1 MTLNDILAFLPM
13 IVLLT
18 WAILLLVA
26 DLWIPPERKGLTALL
41 AAIGLAAS
49 LGLALSQLGF
59 TQGGGSL
66 TAFHDMVV
74 TDGFSIYLDII
85 FLGSGLAAITLAYD
99 YLKRMGIERGE
110 YYSLL
115 LFTLSGMLLMAS
127 AHDLIIVFLALEL
140 LSIPLYVLA
149 GFARPSVGSEE
160 ASLKYFLLGA
170 FATGFVL
177 YGISLI
183 FAATGQ
189 TNLAGVL
196 AAVQTPALIRP
207 LFLAGAA
214 LFLVGL
220 GFKVAAVPFNMW
232 VPDVYQGSPSPVS
245 GFMSVG
251 AKVAGFAALLRIF
264 VMAFPSLSAEM
275 TPVLWGVAAL
285 TMLVGNVLALAQNNI
300 KRLLAYSSIAN
311 AGYLLMALVPYA
323 SGQSGPDASGQA
335 AGSSVSAMLFFF
347 AAYALTSLGAWA
359 VVVALEQ
366 AGQAGQ
372 PGQGLA
378 IDDYAG
384 LGRKYPWLALAMTVF
399 MLSFTGVP
407 LTLGFWGKFFLFRA
421 AVQGGFTW
429 LALIGLLT
437 SLLSAYY
444 YLRVVVVM
452 FMRAG
457 EPQVRNELWLGL
469 TAGVLAIAVV
479 VLSFVPNPLLLLA
492 AGAGIK

>member
-13 IVLLT
+13 ITLLT

-41 AAIGLAAS
+41 AAVGLAVT
-49 LGLALSQLGF
+49 LALTLTQLGF
-59 TQGGGSL
+59 TQAGNSL

-74 TDGFSIYLDII
+74 TDGFSVFLDII
-85 FLGSGLAAITLAYD
+85 FLGSGLAAVTLAYD

-149 GFARPSVGSEE
+149 GFARPRVESEE

-177 YGISLI
+177 YGIALI
-183 FAATGQ
+183 FAATAH
-189 TNLAGVL
+189 TDLAGVV
-196 AAVQTPALIRP
+196 AVVQGGSAFIRP

-245 GFMSVG
+245 AFMSVG
-251 AKVAGFAALLRIF
+251 AKVAGFAALLRVF
-264 VMAFPSLSAEM
+264 VIAFPSLGAEM

-285 TMLVGNVLALAQNNI
+285 TMLTGNVLALAQNNI

-323 SGQSGPDASGQA
+323 SGKASS
-335 AGSSVSAMLFFF
+335 SSVAAMLFFF
-347 AAYALTSLGAWA
+347 AAYALTSLGAWT

-366 AGQAGQ
+366 AE
-372 PGQGLA
+372 GQGLS

-384 LGRKYPWLALAMTVF
+384 LGRKHPWLALAMTVF
-399 MLSFTGVP
+399 MLSFTGFP

-421 AVQGGFTW
+421 AVLGGFTG

-457 EPQVRNELWLGL
+457 EPQVRSELWLGL
-469 TAGVLAIAVV
+469 TAGVLAVLVV
-479 VLSFVPNPLLLLA
+479 ILSFVPNPLLLLA

>member
-1 MTLNDILAFLPM
+1 MTLNDILHFLPM

-26 DLWIPPERKGLTALL
+26 DLWIPAERKGLVALL
-41 AAIGLAAS
+41 AAIGLAVS
-49 LGLALSQLGF
+49 LGLALSQLAF

-85 FLGSGLAAITLAYD
+85 FLGSGLAAVTLAYD

-140 LSIPLYVLA
+140 LSIPLYILA
-149 GFARPSVGSEE
+149 GFARPRVESEE

-183 FAATGQ
+183 FAATGH
-189 TNLAGVL
+189 TDLAGVL
-196 AAVQTPALIRP
+196 AAVKTPALIRP

-245 GFMSVG
+245 AFMSVG

-275 TPVLWGVAAL
+275 TPVLWGIAAL

-323 SGQSGPDASGQA
+323 SGQASA
-335 AGSSVSAMLFFF
+335 NSVAAMLFFF

-366 AGQAGQ
+366 AE
-372 PGQGLA
+372 GQGLS

-399 MLSFTGVP
+399 MFSFTGVP

-421 AVQGGFTW
+421 AVQGGFTG
-429 LALIGLLT
+429 LALVGLLT

-457 EPQVRNELWLGL
+457 EPQVRNEMWLGL
-469 TAGVLAIAVV
+469 TAGVLAVAVV
-479 VLSFVPNPLLLLA
+479 VLSFMPNPLLLLA

>member
-13 IVLLT
+13 ITLLT

-26 DLWIPPERKGLTALL
+26 DLWIPPDRKGLTALL
-41 AAIGLAAS
+41 AAIGLAVS

-85 FLGSGLAAITLAYD
+85 FLGSGLAAVTLAYD
-99 YLKRMGIERGE
+99 YLKRMDIERGE

-140 LSIPLYVLA
+140 LSIPLYILA
-149 GFARPSVGSEE
+149 GFARPRVESEE

-183 FAATGQ
+183 FAATGH
-189 TNLAGVL
+189 TDLAGVL
-196 AAVQTPALIRP
+196 AAVQTPAFIRP

-251 AKVAGFAALLRIF
+251 AKVAGFAALMRIF
-264 VMAFPSLSAEM
+264 VMAFPSLSVEM
-275 TPVLWGVAAL
+275 TPVLWGIAAL

-323 SGQSGPDASGQA
+323 SAPDASGQA
-335 AGSSVSAMLFFF
+335 AANSVAAMLFFF

-366 AGQAGQ
+366 AE
-372 PGQGLA
+372 GQGLS

-399 MLSFTGVP
+399 MLSFTGFP
-407 LTLGFWGKFFLFRA
+407 LTLGFWGKLFLFRA
-421 AVQGGFTW
+421 AVQGGFTG
-429 LALIGLLT
+429 LALVGLLT

-469 TAGVLAIAVV
+469 TAGVLAVAVV

>member
-1 MTLNDILAFLPM
+1 LIA
-13 IVLLT
+13 LLT

-26 DLWIPPERKGLTALL
+26 DLWIPPERKGLDALL
-41 AAIGLAAS
+41 AALGMAVA
-49 LGLALSQLGF
+49 LGLTLTQLRV
-59 TQGGGSL
+59 TQAGGAL

-74 TDGFSIYLDII
+74 TDGFSVFLDII
-85 FLGSGLAAITLAYD
+85 FLGSGLAAVALAYD

-127 AHDLIIVFLALEL
+127 AHDMIIVFLALEL
-140 LSIPLYVLA
+140 LSIPLYILA
-149 GFARPSVGSEE
+149 GFARPRVESEE

-183 FAATGQ
+183 FAATGH
-189 TNLAGVL
+189 TDLAGVL
-196 AAVQTPALIRP
+196 AVAQGGATLIRP

-220 GFKVAAVPFNMW
+220 GFKVAVVPFNMW

-245 GFMSVG
+245 SFMSVG
-251 AKVAGFAALLRIF
+251 AKVAGFAALLRVF
-264 VMAFPSLSAEM
+264 TMAFPTLGAEL
-275 TPVLWGVAAL
+275 TPVLWGLAAL
-285 TMLVGNVLALAQNNI
+285 TMLAGNVLALAQNNI

-311 AGYLLMALVPYA
+311 AGYLLMALVPY
-323 SGQSGPDASGQA
+323 SSGQA
-335 AGSSVSAMLFFF
+335 SASGVAAMLFFF

-366 AGQAGQ
+366 AE
-372 PGQGLA
+372 GQGLS

-399 MLSFTGVP
+399 MLSFTGFP
-407 LTLGFWGKFFLFRA
+407 LTLGFWGKLFLFRA
-421 AVQGGFTW
+421 AVQGGFTG
-429 LALIGLLT
+429 LALVGLLT

-469 TAGVLAIAVV
+469 TAGVLAVLVV
-479 VLSFVPNPLLLLA
+479 VLSFMPNPLLLLA
-492 AGAGIK
+492 AGAGMR

>member
-1 MTLNDILAFLPM
+1 MTLNDILSFLPM

-41 AAIGLAAS
+41 AAIGLAVA
-49 LGLALSQLGF
+49 LGLALSQLSF

-74 TDGFSIYLDII
+74 TDGFSIFLDII
-85 FLGSGLAAITLAYD
+85 FLGSGLAAVTLAYD
-99 YLKRMGIERGE
+99 YLKRMHIERGE

-140 LSIPLYVLA
+140 LSIPLYILA
-149 GFARPSVGSEE
+149 GFARPRVESEE

-196 AAVQTPALIRP
+196 AVVQTPALIRP

-264 VMAFPSLSAEM
+264 VMVFPSLSAEM
-275 TPVLWGVAAL
+275 TPLLWGIAAL

-323 SGQSGPDASGQA
+323 SGQASTT
-335 AGSSVSAMLFFF
+335 SVAAMLFFF

-366 AGQAGQ
+366 AGQTEQ

-421 AVQGGFTW
+421 AVQGGFTE

-469 TAGVLAIAVV
+469 TAGVLAVAVV
-479 VLSFVPNPLLLLA
+479 VLSFMPNSLLLLA

>member
-13 IVLLT
+13 ITLLT

-26 DLWIPPERKGLTALL
+26 DLWIPADRQGLTALL
-41 AAIGLAAS
+41 AAIVLAAA
-49 LGLALSQLGF
+49 LGLALSQLAF

-85 FLGSGLAAITLAYD
+85 FLCSGLAAVALASD

-115 LFTLSGMLLMAS
+115 LFSLSGMLLMAS

-140 LSIPLYVLA
+140 LSIPLYILA
-149 GFARPSVGSEE
+149 GFARPRVESEE

-183 FAATGQ
+183 FAATGH
-189 TNLAGVL
+189 TDLAGVL
-196 AAVQTPALIRP
+196 AAVQAPALIRP

-220 GFKVAAVPFNMW
+220 GFKVAVVPFNMW

-245 GFMSVG
+245 AFMSVG

-264 VMAFPSLSAEM
+264 VMVFPSLSAEM
-275 TPVLWGVAAL
+275 TPILWGIAAL

-323 SGQSGPDASGQA
+323 SGRASA
-335 AGSSVSAMLFFF
+335 NSVAAMLFFF

-366 AGQAGQ
+366 AGQAEQ
-372 PGQGLA
+372 PGQGLS

-384 LGRKYPWLALAMTVF
+384 LGRKYPWLALAMAVF
-399 MLSFTGVP
+399 MLSFTGFP

-421 AVQGGFTW
+421 AVQGGFTG
-429 LALIGLLT
+429 LALVGLLT

-469 TAGVLAIAVV
+469 TAGVLAVAVV

>member
-13 IVLLT
+13 ITLLT

-26 DLWIPPERKGLTALL
+26 DLWIPPEHKGLAALL
-41 AAIGLAAS
+41 AAIGLAVA
-49 LGLALSQLGF
+49 LGLTLAQLRF
-59 TQGGGSL
+59 TQAGNSL

-74 TDGFSIYLDII
+74 TDGFSVFLDII
-85 FLGSGLAAITLAYD
+85 FLGSGLAGVTLAYD

-127 AHDLIIVFLALEL
+127 AHNLIIVFLALEL

-149 GFARPSVGSEE
+149 GFARPRIESEE

-183 FAATGQ
+183 FAATGH
-189 TNLAGVL
+189 TDLAGVL
-196 AAVQTPALIRP
+196 AAAQGGPAFIRP

-245 GFMSVG
+245 AFMSVG
-251 AKVAGFAALLRIF
+251 AKVAGFAALLRVF
-264 VMAFPSLSAEM
+264 VMAFPSLGAEM
-275 TPVLWGVAAL
+275 TPLLWGLAAL
-285 TMLVGNVLALAQNNI
+285 TMLTGNVLALAQNNI

-323 SGQSGPDASGQA
+323 SGQAAASGMA
-335 AGSSVSAMLFFF
+335 AMLFFF

-366 AGQAGQ
+366 GE
-372 PGQGLA
+372 GQGLL

-384 LGRKYPWLALAMTVF
+384 LGHKFPWLALAMTVF
-399 MLSFTGVP
+399 MLSFTGFP

-421 AVQGGFTW
+421 AVQGGFTG

-457 EPQVRNELWLGL
+457 EPQVRTERWLGL
-469 TAGVLAIAVV
+469 TAGVLAVLVV
-479 VLSFVPNPLLLLA
+479 MLSFMPNPLLLLA
-492 AGAGIK
+492 VGAGIK

>member
-13 IVLLT
+13 ISLLT
-18 WAILLLVA
+18 CAILLLVA
-26 DLWIPPERKGLTALL
+26 DLWIPPDRKGLVALL
-41 AAIGLAAS
+41 AAVSLAVS
-49 LGLALSQLGF
+49 LGF
-59 TQGGGSL
+59 TLSLLSFTQAGNSL

-74 TDGFSIYLDII
+74 TDGFSVFLDII
-85 FLGSGLAAITLAYD
+85 FLGSGLAAVTLAYD

-140 LSIPLYVLA
+140 LSIPLYILA
-149 GFARPSVGSEE
+149 GFARPRVESEE

-183 FAATGQ
+183 FAATGH
-189 TNLAGVL
+189 TDLAGVVAVAQGG
-196 AAVQTPALIRP
+196 AAFIRP

-251 AKVAGFAALLRIF
+251 AKVAGFAALLRVF
-264 VMAFPSLSAEM
+264 VMAFPGLSAEM

-323 SGQSGPDASGQA
+323 SGQASA
-335 AGSSVSAMLFFF
+335 SAVAAMLFFF

-366 AGQAGQ
+366 AE
-372 PGQGLA
+372 GQGLS

-384 LGRKYPWLALAMTVF
+384 LAHKHPWLALAMTVF

-407 LTLGFWGKFFLFRA
+407 LTMGFWGKFFLFRA
-421 AVQGGFTW
+421 AVLGGFTG

-452 FMRAG
+452 FMRPG

-469 TAGVLAIAVV
+469 TAGVMAILVV
-479 VLSFVPNPLLLLA
+479 VLSFIPNPLLLLA
-492 AGAGIK
+492 AGAGIR

>member
-18 WAILLLVA
+18 WAILLLLA
-26 DLWIPPERKGLTALL
+26 DLWISPERKGLTALL
-41 AAIGLAAS
+41 AAIGLAVT
-49 LGLALSQLGF
+49 LGLTLARLSF
-59 TQGGGSL
+59 TQAGNSL

-74 TDGFSIYLDII
+74 TDGFSVFLDII
-85 FLGSGLAAITLAYD
+85 FLGSGLAAVTLAYD

-115 LFTLSGMLLMAS
+115 LFSLSGMLLMAS

-149 GFARPSVGSEE
+149 GFARPRVESEE
-160 ASLKYFLLGA
+160 AALKYFLLGA

-177 YGISLI
+177 YGISLM
-183 FAATGQ
+183 FAATGH
-189 TNLAGVL
+189 TDLAGVL
-196 AAVQTPALIRP
+196 AAAEGGSAFVRP

-245 GFMSVG
+245 AFMSVG
-251 AKVAGFAALLRIF
+251 AKVAGFAALLRVF
-264 VMAFPSLSAEM
+264 VMAFPSLGAEM
-275 TPVLWGVAAL
+275 TPLLWGLAAL
-285 TMLVGNVLALAQNNI
+285 TMLAGNVLALAQNNI

-323 SGQSGPDASGQA
+323 SGQAAASGVA
-335 AGSSVSAMLFFF
+335 AMLFFF

-366 AGQAGQ
+366 AE
-372 PGQGLA
+372 GQGLL

-384 LGRKYPWLALAMTVF
+384 LGRKSPWMALAMTVF
-399 MLSFTGVP
+399 MLSFTGFP
-407 LTLGFWGKFFLFRA
+407 LTLGFWGKFFLFRT
-421 AVQGGFTW
+421 AVQGGFTG
-429 LALIGLLT
+429 LALVGLLT

-457 EPQVRNELWLGL
+457 EPQVCNELWLGL
-469 TAGVLAIAVV
+469 TAGVLAVLVV
-479 VLSFVPNPLLLLA
+479 VLSFMPNPLLLLA
-492 AGAGIK
+492 ARAGMR

>member
-13 IVLLT
+13 VTLLT

-26 DLWIPPERKGLTALL
+26 DLWIPPERKRLTALL
-41 AAIGLAAS
+41 SAIGLAVT
-49 LGLALSQLGF
+49 LGLTLAQLSF
-59 TQGGGSL
+59 TQAGNSL

-74 TDGFSIYLDII
+74 TDGFSVFLDII
-85 FLGSGLAAITLAYD
+85 FLGSGLAAVTLAYN

-115 LFTLSGMLLMAS
+115 LFSLSGMLLMAS

-149 GFARPSVGSEE
+149 GFARPRVESEE
-160 ASLKYFLLGA
+160 AALKYFLLGA

-177 YGISLI
+177 YGISLM
-183 FAATGQ
+183 FAATGH
-189 TNLAGVL
+189 TDLAGVL
-196 AAVQTPALIRP
+196 AAAEGGSAFVRP

-220 GFKVAAVPFNMW
+220 SFKVAAVPFNMW

-245 GFMSVG
+245 AFMSVG
-251 AKVAGFAALLRIF
+251 AKVAGFAALLRVF
-264 VMAFPSLSAEM
+264 VMAFPSLGAEM
-275 TPVLWGVAAL
+275 TPLLWGLAAL
-285 TMLVGNVLALAQNNI
+285 TMLAGNVLALAQNNI

-323 SGQSGPDASGQA
+323 SGQAAASGVA
-335 AGSSVSAMLFFF
+335 AMLFFF
-347 AAYALTSLGAWA
+347 AAYALTSLGAWV

-366 AGQAGQ
+366 AE
-372 PGQGLA
+372 GQGLL

-384 LGRKYPWLALAMTVF
+384 LGRKSPWLALAMTVF
-399 MLSFTGVP
+399 MLSFTGFP

-421 AVQGGFTW
+421 AVQGGFTG
-429 LALIGLLT
+429 LALVGLLT

-457 EPQVRNELWLGL
+457 QPQVCNELWLGL
-469 TAGVLAIAVV
+469 TAGVLAVLVV
-479 VLSFVPNPLLLLA
+479 VLSFMPNPLLLLA
-492 AGAGIK
+492 SGAGIR

>member
-13 IVLLT
+13 LVLLT

-26 DLWIPPERKGLTALL
+26 DLWIPPDRKGLTALL
-41 AAIGLAAS
+41 AAIGLAVS

-85 FLGSGLAAITLAYD
+85 FLGSGLAAVTLAYD

-140 LSIPLYVLA
+140 LSIPLYILA
-149 GFARPSVGSEE
+149 GFARPRVESEE

-183 FAATGQ
+183 FAATGH

-245 GFMSVG
+245 AFMSVG

-264 VMAFPSLSAEM
+264 VMTFPSLSGEM

-323 SGQSGPDASGQA
+323 SGQA
-335 AGSSVSAMLFFF
+335 AGNSVAAMLFFF

-366 AGQAGQ
+366 AE
-372 PGQGLA
+372 GQGLS

-421 AVQGGFTW
+421 AVQGGFTG
-429 LALIGLLT
+429 LALVGLLT

-469 TAGVLAIAVV
+469 TAGVLAVAVV
-479 VLSFVPNPLLLLA
+479 ALSFMPNPLLLLA

>member
-41 AAIGLAAS
+41 TAIGLAVT
-49 LGLALSQLGF
+49 LGLTLAQLSF
-59 TQGGGSL
+59 TQAGNSL

-74 TDGFSIYLDII
+74 TDGFSVFLDII
-85 FLGSGLAAITLAYD
+85 FLGSGLAAVTLAYD

-115 LFTLSGMLLMAS
+115 LFSLSGMLLMAS

-149 GFARPSVGSEE
+149 GFARPRVESEE
-160 ASLKYFLLGA
+160 AALKYFLLGA

-177 YGISLI
+177 YGISLM
-183 FAATGQ
+183 FAATGH
-189 TNLAGVL
+189 TDLAGML
-196 AAVQTPALIRP
+196 AAAEGGSAFVRP

-245 GFMSVG
+245 AFMSVG
-251 AKVAGFAALLRIF
+251 AKVAGFAALLRVF
-264 VMAFPSLSAEM
+264 VMAFPSLGAEM
-275 TPVLWGVAAL
+275 TPLLWGLAAL
-285 TMLVGNVLALAQNNI
+285 TMLAGNVLALAQNNI

-323 SGQSGPDASGQA
+323 SGQAVASGVA
-335 AGSSVSAMLFFF
+335 AMLFFF

-366 AGQAGQ
+366 DE
-372 PGQGLA
+372 GQGLL

-384 LGRKYPWLALAMTVF
+384 LGRKSPWLALAMTVF
-399 MLSFTGVP
+399 MLSFTGFP
-407 LTLGFWGKFFLFRA
+407 LTLGFWGKFFLFRT
-421 AVQGGFTW
+421 AVQGGFTG
-429 LALIGLLT
+429 LALVGLLT

-457 EPQVRNELWLGL
+457 EPQVCNELWLGL
-469 TAGVLAIAVV
+469 TAGVLAVLVV
-479 VLSFVPNPLLLLA
+479 VLSFMPNPLLLLA
-492 AGAGIK
+492 AGAGIR

>member
-26 DLWIPPERKGLTALL
+26 DLWIPADRKGLTALL
-41 AAIGLAAS
+41 AAIGLAVS

-85 FLGSGLAAITLAYD
+85 FLGSGLAAVTLAYD
-99 YLKRMGIERGE
+99 YLKRLGIERGE

-140 LSIPLYVLA
+140 LSIPLYILA
-149 GFARPSVGSEE
+149 GFARPRVESEE

-183 FAATGQ
+183 FAATGH
-189 TNLAGVL
+189 TDLAGVL

-245 GFMSVG
+245 AFMSVG

-275 TPVLWGVAAL
+275 TPVLWGIAAL

-323 SGQSGPDASGQA
+323 SGQASA
-335 AGSSVSAMLFFF
+335 NSVAAMLFFF

-366 AGQAGQ
+366 AE
-372 PGQGLA
+372 GQGLS

-421 AVQGGFTW
+421 AVQGGFTG
-429 LALIGLLT
+429 LALVGLLT

-457 EPQVRNELWLGL
+457 EPQVRNEMWLGL
-469 TAGVLAIAVV
+469 TAGVLAVAVV

>member
-1 MTLNDILAFLPM
+1 MTLNDILSFLPM

-41 AAIGLAAS
+41 AAIGLAAA

-85 FLGSGLAAITLAYD
+85 FLGSGLAAVTLAYD
-99 YLKRMGIERGE
+99 YLKRMRIERGE

-115 LFTLSGMLLMAS
+115 LFTISGMLLMAS

-140 LSIPLYVLA
+140 LSIPLYILA
-149 GFARPSVGSEE
+149 GFARPRVESEE

-183 FAATGQ
+183 FAASGHTD
-189 TNLAGVL
+189 LAGVL

-220 GFKVAAVPFNMW
+220 GFKVAVVPFNMW

-323 SGQSGPDASGQA
+323 SGQASA
-335 AGSSVSAMLFFF
+335 NSVAAMLFFF

-366 AGQAGQ
+366 AE
-372 PGQGLA
+372 GQGLS

-421 AVQGGFTW
+421 AVQGGFTG
-429 LALIGLLT
+429 LALVGLLT

-469 TAGVLAIAVV
+469 TAGVLAVAVV
-479 VLSFVPNPLLLLA
+479 VLSFVPNPLLLVA
-492 AGAGIK
+492 AGAVLK

>member
-13 IVLLT
+13 IALLT

-26 DLWIPPERKGLTALL
+26 DLWIPADRKGLTALL
-41 AAIGLAAS
+41 AAIGLAVS
-49 LGLALSQLGF
+49 LGLALSQLAF

-85 FLGSGLAAITLAYD
+85 FLGSGLAAVTLAYD
-99 YLKRMGIERGE
+99 YLKRMHIERGE

-140 LSIPLYVLA
+140 LSIPLYILA
-149 GFARPSVGSEE
+149 GFARPRVESEE

-245 GFMSVG
+245 AFMSVG

-264 VMAFPSLSAEM
+264 VMAFPSLGAEL
-275 TPVLWGVAAL
+275 TPVLWGLAAL

-323 SGQSGPDASGQA
+323 SGQASA
-335 AGSSVSAMLFFF
+335 TSVAAMLFFF

-366 AGQAGQ
+366 AE
-372 PGQGLA
+372 GQGLS

-421 AVQGGFTW
+421 AVQGGFTG
-429 LALIGLLT
+429 LALVGLLT

-457 EPQVRNELWLGL
+457 EPQVRNEMWLGL
-469 TAGVLAIAVV
+469 TVGVLAVAVV
-479 VLSFVPNPLLLLA
+479 LLSFMPNPLLLLA

>member
-26 DLWIPPERKGLTALL
+26 DLWIPADRKGLTALL
-41 AAIGLAAS
+41 AAIGLAVS
-49 LGLALSQLGF
+49 LGLALSQLAF
-59 TQGGGSL
+59 TQSGGSL

-85 FLGSGLAAITLAYD
+85 FLGSGLAAVTLAYD
-99 YLKRMGIERGE
+99 YLKRMSIERGE

-140 LSIPLYVLA
+140 LSIPLYILA
-149 GFARPSVGSEE
+149 GFARPRVESEE

-183 FAATGQ
+183 FAATGH
-189 TNLAGVL
+189 TDLAGVL

-245 GFMSVG
+245 AFMSVG

-264 VMAFPSLSAEM
+264 VMAFPSLGAEM
-275 TPVLWGVAAL
+275 TPVLWGIAAL

-323 SGQSGPDASGQA
+323 SGQASA
-335 AGSSVSAMLFFF
+335 TSVAAMLFFF

-366 AGQAGQ
+366 AE
-372 PGQGLA
+372 GQGLS

-421 AVQGGFTW
+421 AVQGGFTG
-429 LALIGLLT
+429 LALVGLLT

-469 TAGVLAIAVV
+469 TAGVLAVAVV
-479 VLSFVPNPLLLLA
+479 VLSFIPNPLLLLA

>member
-18 WAILLLVA
+18 WAILLLLA

-41 AAIGLAAS
+41 AAIGLAVT
-49 LGLALSQLGF
+49 LGLTLAQLSF
-59 TQGGGSL
+59 TQAGNSL

-74 TDGFSIYLDII
+74 TDGFSVFLDII
-85 FLGSGLAAITLAYD
+85 FLGSGLAAVTLAYD

-115 LFTLSGMLLMAS
+115 LFSLSGMMLMAS

-149 GFARPSVGSEE
+149 GFARPRVESEE
-160 ASLKYFLLGA
+160 AALKYFLLGA

-177 YGISLI
+177 YGISLM
-183 FAATGQ
+183 FAATGH
-189 TNLAGVL
+189 TDLAGVL
-196 AAVQTPALIRP
+196 AAAEGGSAFVRP

-245 GFMSVG
+245 AFMSVG
-251 AKVAGFAALLRIF
+251 AKVAGFAALLRVF
-264 VMAFPSLSAEM
+264 VMAFPSLGAEM
-275 TPVLWGVAAL
+275 TPLLWGLAAL
-285 TMLVGNVLALAQNNI
+285 TMLAGNVLALAQNNI

-323 SGQSGPDASGQA
+323 SGQAAASGVA
-335 AGSSVSAMLFFF
+335 AMLFFF

-366 AGQAGQ
+366 AE
-372 PGQGLA
+372 GQGLL

-384 LGRKYPWLALAMTVF
+384 LGRKSPWMALAMTVF
-399 MLSFTGVP
+399 MLSFTGFP
-407 LTLGFWGKFFLFRA
+407 LTLGFWGKFFLFRT
-421 AVQGGFTW
+421 AVQGGFTG
-429 LALIGLLT
+429 LALVGLLT

-457 EPQVRNELWLGL
+457 EPQVCNELWLGL
-469 TAGVLAIAVV
+469 TAGVLAVLVV
-479 VLSFVPNPLLLLA
+479 VLSFMPNPLLLLA
-492 AGAGIK
+492 ARAGMR

>member
-13 IVLLT
+13 ITLLT

-26 DLWIPPERKGLTALL
+26 DLWIPPEHKGLAALL
-41 AAIGLAAS
+41 AAIGLAVA
-49 LGLALSQLGF
+49 LGLTLAQLRF
-59 TQGGGSL
+59 TQAGNSL

-74 TDGFSIYLDII
+74 TDGFSVFLDII
-85 FLGSGLAAITLAYD
+85 FLGSGLAAVTLAYD

-127 AHDLIIVFLALEL
+127 AHNLIIVFLALEL

-149 GFARPSVGSEE
+149 GFARPRIESEE

-183 FAATGQ
+183 FAATGH
-189 TNLAGVL
+189 TDLAGVL
-196 AAVQTPALIRP
+196 AAAEEGPAFIRP

-245 GFMSVG
+245 AFMSVG
-251 AKVAGFAALLRIF
+251 AKVAGFATLLRVF
-264 VMAFPSLSAEM
+264 VMAFPSLGAEM
-275 TPVLWGVAAL
+275 TPLLWGLAAL
-285 TMLVGNVLALAQNNI
+285 TMLAGNVFALAQNNI

-323 SGQSGPDASGQA
+323 SGQAAASGMA
-335 AGSSVSAMLFFF
+335 AMLFFF

-366 AGQAGQ
+366 GE
-372 PGQGLA
+372 GQGLL

-384 LGRKYPWLALAMTVF
+384 LGHKFPWLALAMTVF
-399 MLSFTGVP
+399 MLSFTGFP

-421 AVQGGFTW
+421 AVQGGFTG

-457 EPQVRNELWLGL
+457 EPQVRTERWLGL
-469 TAGVLAIAVV
+469 TAGVLAVLVV
-479 VLSFVPNPLLLLA
+479 MLSFMPNPLLLLA
-492 AGAGIK
+492 VGAGIK

>member
-41 AAIGLAAS
+41 AAIGLAVA
-49 LGLALSQLGF
+49 LGLALSQLSY

-74 TDGFSIYLDII
+74 TDGFSIFLDII
-85 FLGSGLAAITLAYD
+85 FLGSGLAAVTLAYD
-99 YLKRMGIERGE
+99 YLKRMHIERGE

-140 LSIPLYVLA
+140 LSIPLYILA
-149 GFARPSVGSEE
+149 GFARPHVESEE

-183 FAATGQ
+183 FAATGH
-189 TNLAGVL
+189 TNLADVL
-196 AAVQTPALIRP
+196 SVVQTPALIRP

-214 LFLVGL
+214 FFLVGL

-264 VMAFPSLSAEM
+264 VMVFPSLSAEM
-275 TPVLWGVAAL
+275 TPVLWGIAAL
-285 TMLVGNVLALAQNNI
+285 TMLVGNVLALAQSNI

-323 SGQSGPDASGQA
+323 SGQASA
-335 AGSSVSAMLFFF
+335 TSVAAMLFFF
-347 AAYALTSLGAWA
+347 TAYALTSLGAWA

-366 AGQAGQ
+366 AGQAEQ

-421 AVQGGFTW
+421 AVQGGFTV

-469 TAGVLAIAVV
+469 TAGVLALLVV

>member
-1 MTLNDILAFLPM
+1 MTFNDILAFLPM
-13 IVLLT
+13 LVVLT
-18 WAILLLVA
+18 WAILLLMA
-26 DLWIPPERKGLTALL
+26 DLWIPQERKGLNALL
-41 AAIGLAAS
+41 TAIGMAVA
-49 LGLALSQLGF
+49 LGF
-59 TQGGGSL
+59 ALVQLSFTQSGGSL
-66 TAFHDMVV
+66 TAFNDMVV
-74 TDGFSIYLDII
+74 TDGFSIFIDIV
-85 FLGSGLAAITLAYD
+85 LLSGGLAAVTLAYD

-110 YYSLL
+110 YYSML
-115 LFTLSGMLLMAS
+115 LFSLSGMLLMAS

-149 GFARPSVGSEE
+149 GFARPRIESEE
-160 ASLKYFLLGA
+160 ASLKYFLLGS

-177 YGISLI
+177 YGIALI
-183 FAATGQ
+183 FAATGH
-189 TNLAGVL
+189 TDLAGVV
-196 AAVQTPALIRP
+196 AAAKAGQALIRP

-220 GFKVAAVPFNMW
+220 GFKVAVAPFNMW

-251 AKVAGFAALLRIF
+251 TKVAGFAGLLRVFI
-264 VMAFPSLSAEM
+264 MAFPSLGAEM
-275 TPVLWGVAAL
+275 TPVLWGIAAL
-285 TMLVGNVLALAQNNI
+285 TMLVGNLLALAQNNI

-323 SGQSGPDASGQA
+323 SGQVSSSGVA
-335 AGSSVSAMLFFF
+335 AMLFFF
-347 AAYALTSLGAWA
+347 TAYALTSLGAWA

-366 AGQAGQ
+366 AE
-372 PGQGLA
+372 GQGLA

-399 MLSFTGVP
+399 MLSFTGIP
-407 LTLGFWGKFFLFRA
+407 PTLGFWGKFFLFRA
-421 AVQGGFTW
+421 AVLGGYNS

-457 EPQVRNELWLGL
+457 EPRVRNELWLGL
-469 TAGVLAIAVV
+469 TAGALAILVV
-479 VLSFVPNPLLLLA
+479 VLSFIPNPLLVLA
-492 AGAGIK
+492 AGAGIR

>member
-1 MTLNDILAFLPM
+1 MTLNDILSFLPM
-13 IVLLT
+13 IALLT

-26 DLWIPPERKGLTALL
+26 DLWIPPGRKGLVALL
-41 AAIGLAAS
+41 AAIGLAVA
-49 LGLALSQLGF
+49 LGLALTQLGF

-85 FLGSGLAAITLAYD
+85 FLGSGLAAVTLAYD

-140 LSIPLYVLA
+140 LSIPLYILA
-149 GFARPSVGSEE
+149 GFARPRVESEE

-183 FAATGQ
+183 FAATGH
-189 TNLAGVL
+189 TDLAGVL

-251 AKVAGFAALLRIF
+251 AKVAGFAALLRVF
-264 VMAFPSLSAEM
+264 VMAFPSLSAEL

-323 SGQSGPDASGQA
+323 SGQASA
-335 AGSSVSAMLFFF
+335 TSVAAMLFFF

-359 VVVALEQ
+359 VVIALEQ
-366 AGQAGQ
+366 AE
-372 PGQGLA
+372 GQGLS

-421 AVQGGFTW
+421 AVQGGFTG
-429 LALIGLLT
+429 LALVGLLT

-457 EPQVRNELWLGL
+457 DPQVCNELWLGL
-469 TAGVLAIAVV
+469 TAGVLAVAVV
-479 VLSFVPNPLLLLA
+479 VLSFMPNPLLLLA

>member
-13 IVLLT
+13 ITLLT

-26 DLWIPPERKGLTALL
+26 DLWIPPDRKGLAALL
-41 AAIGLAAS
+41 AAIGLAVT
-49 LGLALSQLGF
+49 LGLTLAQLSF
-59 TQGGGSL
+59 TQAGNSM

-74 TDGFSIYLDII
+74 TDGFSVFLDII
-85 FLGSGLAAITLAYD
+85 FLGSGLAAVTLAYD

-127 AHDLIIVFLALEL
+127 AHNLIIVFLALEL

-149 GFARPSVGSEE
+149 GFARPRIESEE

-183 FAATGQ
+183 FAATGH
-189 TNLAGVL
+189 TDLAGVL
-196 AAVQTPALIRP
+196 VAAEGGPTFIRP

-214 LFLVGL
+214 LFLGGL

-245 GFMSVG
+245 AFMSVG
-251 AKVAGFAALLRIF
+251 AKVAGFAALLRVF
-264 VMAFPSLSAEM
+264 VMAFPSLGAEM
-275 TPVLWGVAAL
+275 TPLLWGLAAL
-285 TMLVGNVLALAQNNI
+285 TMLAGNVLALAQNNI

-323 SGQSGPDASGQA
+323 SGQAAASG
-335 AGSSVSAMLFFF
+335 VTAMLFFF

-366 AGQAGQ
+366 TE
-372 PGQGLA
+372 GQGLL

-384 LGRKYPWLALAMTVF
+384 LGRKSPWLALAMTVF
-399 MLSFTGVP
+399 MLSFTGFP

-421 AVQGGFTW
+421 AVQGGFTG

-452 FMRAG
+452 FMRDG
-457 EPQVRNELWLGL
+457 EPPVCNERWLGL
-469 TAGVLAIAVV
+469 TAGVLAVLVV
-479 VLSFVPNPLLLLA
+479 VLSFMPNPLLLLA
-492 AGAGIK
+492 AGAGMR

>member
-13 IVLLT
+13 ITLLT

-26 DLWIPPERKGLTALL
+26 DLWIPADRKGLVALL
-41 AAIGLAAS
+41 AAFGLAVS

-85 FLGSGLAAITLAYD
+85 FLGSGLAAVTLAYD

-140 LSIPLYVLA
+140 LSIPLYILA
-149 GFARPSVGSEE
+149 GFARPRVESEE

-183 FAATGQ
+183 FAATGH
-189 TNLAGVL
+189 TDLAGVL
-196 AAVQTPALIRP
+196 AAAKGTALIRP

-245 GFMSVG
+245 AFMSVG

-275 TPVLWGVAAL
+275 TPVLWGIAAL

-323 SGQSGPDASGQA
+323 SGQASA
-335 AGSSVSAMLFFF
+335 TSVAAMLFFF

-366 AGQAGQ
+366 AE
-372 PGQGLA
+372 GQGLS

-421 AVQGGFTW
+421 AVQGGFTG

-457 EPQVRNELWLGL
+457 EPQVRNEMWLGL
-469 TAGVLAIAVV
+469 TAGVLAVAVV